1 MTVYFDESLHVFADL
16 VQQEW
21 GTSFLSNNLFLRD
34 INGRLTFI
42 VLNNAKESAERISLA
57 AKAAVVL
64 GPYVDDDGFS
74 VATPKEL
81 FDERLNDIGSALKVK
96 LTIGQDEIEVNLID
110 RRMVGADWLRT
121 PARSVRNPL
130 RFVFASIK
138 GGVGRSTALCV
149 LAAHLAANGLR
160 VLAVDMDLEA
170 PGLGNLLLPE
180 GTLPKFGL
188 LDYLVEQGLN
198 PQLEDSFFS
207 DMIASSWLGGGVGRV
222 DVIPAIG
229 QRSLEN
235 PENVLAKIARA
246 YMDGGTNE
254 NNNIANSFSD
264 HISKLIDRF
273 AKPYDYDVVLVDAR
287 AGLHETSA
295 AAIIGLGAE
304 ILFFGV
310 DQPQT
315 FSGYELLFAHL
326 ANLNVDHDD
335 DWRNRIHFIH
345 AKALVDSKKRLEFI
359 QKIDK
364 LAEKTIYPQVA
375 SSLIVDLDSLSS
387 SFEVEWDENYD
398 ISEAVVN
405 DLNSISVVTIANDD
419 RFNTFDPIADRDS
432 LGESVY
438 QATYGD
444 FVSYIMDFIVMHR
457 MGN

>member
-1 MTVYFDESLHVFADL
+1 MTVYFDDSLRVFVAL
-16 VQQEW
+16 VQEEW
-21 GTSFLSNNLFLRD
+21 GASFISNNLFLRD

-42 VLNNAKESAERISLA
+42 ILNNSKDSAERISLA
-57 AKAAVVL
+57 AKAEAIL
-64 GPYVDDDGFS
+64 GSYVDSDGFS
-74 VATPKEL
+74 VATPEEL
-81 FDERLNDIGSALKVK
+81 FDDRLNIDAALKVK
-96 LTIGQDEIEVNLID
+96 LTIAQNEVEVNLID
-110 RRMVGADWLRT
+110 RRMVGADWLRA
-121 PARSVRNPL
+121 PAPSARNPL

-160 VLAVDMDLEA
+160 VLTVDMDLEA

-188 LDYLVEQGLN
+188 LDYLVEQGIN
-198 PQLEDSFFS
+198 PELEDSFFS

-229 QRSLEN
+229 QLSLEN

-246 YMDGGTNE
+246 YMDGGINE
-254 NNNIANSFSD
+254 NSNVAYSFSD
-264 HISKLIDRF
+264 HISKLIDIF

-326 ANLNVDHDD
+326 ANLNIDDND
-335 DWRNRIHFIH
+335 DWRNRIRFIH
-345 AKALVDSKKRLEFI
+345 AKALADSRKRSEFI
-359 QKIDK
+359 QKIEQ
-364 LAEKTIYPQVA
+364 LAERTIYPQVA
-375 SSLIVDLDSLSS
+375 SSVIVDLNSLSS
-387 SFEVEWDENYD
+387 SFEVEWDENSD
-398 ISEAVVN
+398 ISESVIN
-405 DLNSISVVTIANDD
+405 DLNSISVIAIANDD
-419 RFNTFDPIADRDS
+419 RFNTFDPIVDRDS

-444 FVSYIMDFIVMHR
+444 FVSEIMNSIALNR